1 MNESPTRK
9 QDDLQKKSI
18 KFAKISIR
26 TMKISRELRIGVF
39 GIVTLTLFIIS
50 VNFIKGKDIFNRNRT
65 FYAVYDATSGI
76 QEAASVTVS
85 GLEVGKVT
93 DMRFLTN
100 NSKKVLIE
108 LTIANKVFIPS
119 KSVARITSLD
129 LLGTKNI
136 EIIFSDS
143 KTEALNGDTLIGGAQ
158 LSLQE
163 EVNKQVAPIKL
174 KAENLLSSLDTMVTV
189 LQSVFNSETRKNL
202 NASFLSIRSTLS
214 NLENTTYNLDT
225 LVYGQRKRMERIMFN
240 VESIT
245 ENLRKNDGNI
255 SNMLSNFSL
264 ISDTLAKA
272 NLAGTLFN
280 VNSVLTRMNAITT
293 KIDKGEG
300 SLGLLVNDQKLYE
313 NLNKS
318 AGQLNALIEDMKL
331 NPYRYVN
338 ISVFPP
344 AKKRMIYSEPVK

>member
-1 MNESPTRK
+1 
-9 QDDLQKKSI
+9 
-18 KFAKISIR
+18 
-26 TMKISRELRIGVF
+26 MKISRELKIGAF

-93 DMRFLTN
+93 DMRFLTK

-108 LTIANKVFIPS
+108 LTISNKVFIPS

-136 EIIFSDS
+136 EIVFSDS
-143 KTEALNGDTLIGGAQ
+143 KTEAVDGDTLVGGSQ

-163 EVNKQVAPIKL
+163 EVNRQVAPIKL

-189 LQSVFNSETRKNL
+189 LHSVFNAETRKNIT
-202 NASFLSIRSTLS
+202 ASFLNIRSTLS

-225 LVYGQRKRMERIMFN
+225 LVYGQKKRLERIMFN

-245 ENLRKNDGNI
+245 ENFRKNDENI
-255 SNMLSNFSL
+255 SNILTNFSL
-264 ISDTLAKA
+264 LSDTLAKA
-272 NLAGTLFN
+272 NLAGTLKN
-280 VNSVLTRMNAITT
+280 VNNVLSRVDAITT
-293 KIDKGEG
+293 KINNGEG
-300 SLGLLVNDQKLYE
+300 TIGMLVNDQKLYD

-318 AGQLNALIEDMKL
+318 ATQLNALIEDMKI

-344 AKKRMIYSEPVK
+344 SKKRMVYTEPVK